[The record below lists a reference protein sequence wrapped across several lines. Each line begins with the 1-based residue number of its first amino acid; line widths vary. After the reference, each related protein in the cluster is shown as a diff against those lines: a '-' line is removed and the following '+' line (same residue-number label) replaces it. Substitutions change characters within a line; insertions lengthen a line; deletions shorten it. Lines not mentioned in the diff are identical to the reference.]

1 MPYKQRIFKEG
12 RQKLFF
18 ENQSI
23 PIDDMMS
30 IPVPD
35 FPGLEKKGRHMELL
49 HRFGYRLQSSL
60 TFCYESN
67 IIIVESVDSTF
78 SQELLHILQFYYID
92 QKFTPILMLIK
103 KYIEVLS
110 FSFRIQN
117 SIPYQIIQKT
127 FQNRFDRIS
136 HEPSDKEYIEKIC
149 LGYISY
155 LELPARYPNWLHLPP
170 SND

>member
-18 ENQSI
+18 KNQSI

-30 IPVPD
+30 IPVSD
-35 FPGLEKKGRHMELL
+35 FPRFREKDVTWNCFIALVIDCK
-49 HRFGYRLQSSL
+49 SSL

-103 KYIEVLS
+103 
-110 FSFRIQN
+110 
-117 SIPYQIIQKT
+117 SI
-127 FQNRFDRIS
+127 S
-136 HEPSDKEYIEKIC
+136 
-149 LGYISY
+149 
-155 LELPARYPNWLHLPP
+155 RY
-170 SND
+170 